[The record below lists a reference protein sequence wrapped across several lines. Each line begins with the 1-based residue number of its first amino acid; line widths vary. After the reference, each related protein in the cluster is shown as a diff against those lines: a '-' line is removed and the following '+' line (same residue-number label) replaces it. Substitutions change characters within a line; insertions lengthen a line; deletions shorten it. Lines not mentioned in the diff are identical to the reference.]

1 MLIDQIKKANLEA
14 MKAHDANKRASLSI
28 VISRYQELATNGTG
42 KKVEDADVLHII
54 QKVSKELDEEKE
66 GYVKASR
73 SEQAAAIDLQKEAI
87 EAFLPKML
95 SEEEIRKIIA
105 SLPDKA
111 MPAVMKYFK
120 ANYDGQADMG
130 LVSKI
135 ARGA

>member
-66 GYVKASR
+66 GYVKAGR

>member
-66 GYVKASR
+66 GYVKAGR

-95 SEEEIRKIIA
+95 SEE
-105 SLPDKA
+105 
-111 MPAVMKYFK
+111 
-120 ANYDGQADMG
+120 
-130 LVSKI
+130 
-135 ARGA
+135 